1 MKKFFVLL
9 LSLACCIG
17 LLSGCL
23 AVHYQSDSGFDV
35 RAGTDDLK
43 KTQKIQIT
51 DAATGAEL
59 ASFDGDGDIEHF
71 IAGLDQGS
79 WAIRDLV
86 ETPPETERECVIVMY
101 QTETVRAGMAP
112 EDAELKQL
120 CTMYTYRDSDCL
132 TMDFPF
138 ASFTFT
144 LSPDA
149 ANYLHS
155 FAK

>member
-1 MKKFFVLL
+1 MKKLFVLF

-23 AVHYQSDSGFDV
+23 AIHYQSDSGFDI

-71 IAGLDQGS
+71 IARLDKGS

-86 ETPPETERECVIVMY
+86 ETPPETERECAIVMY

-144 LSPDA
+144 LPPDA
-149 ANYLHS
+149 ADYLHS